1 MEEKFNTL
9 QSGSSGVDSI
19 LLFEFPNYGTTVKTT
34 RSFTALQHLKE
45 AILIKA
51 MACLLKK

>member
-19 LLFEFPNYGTTVKTT
+19 LLFEFLNYGTTVNTNHY
-34 RSFTALQHLKE
+34 FTALQHLKE